1 MCMLKQI
8 PLACCLLR
16 QATFYGKDGDKDG
29 ACGYSASKANS
40 MSLPWASG
48 TTLTVAINDFQFAS
62 ALSCGMCVKFRGVGT
77 GIGTQPVPQQWQ
89 YAVVTNR

>member
-1 MCMLKQI
+1 MPVQTKI
-8 PLACCLLR
+8 PLACWLWL
-16 QATFYGKDGDKDG
+16 QATFYGTDGDKDG

-40 MSLPWASG
+40 MNLPWASG

-62 ALSCGMCVKFRGVGT
+62 SLSCGMCVKFRGVGT
-77 GIGTQPVPQQWQ
+77 GIGTQPVPEQWQ